1 MKIEDRGAGT
11 IQIHPQFWGNEQMFK
26 TIILTS
32 VTLAFWIGAANAA
45 TVTNKDGAAILIV
58 VTEGGQK
65 TEVGIES
72 GQSVNVCGGGCFV
85 TMPNGDRETLS
96 GGETVEITGG
106 KASIK

>member
-1 MKIEDRGAGT
+1 MKIENRGAGSIHT
-11 IQIHPQFWGNEQMFK
+11 HPQFRGNEHMYK

-32 VTLAFWIGAANAA
+32 VMLAFGTGLANAA
-45 TVTNKDGAAILIV
+45 TVTNKDGGAIMIV

-65 TEVGIES
+65 TEVGIAP

-96 GGETVEITGG
+96 GGETVEISGG
-106 KASIK
+106 KASVK